1 MDVIQVPDFGTSRC
15 PVCGRRKPEPAV
27 LVPLSWTVQD
37 NGTAEAAL
45 VHVGCLDLVM
55 FRDPAGGEKGVFLAQ
70 SFQVEEG
77 A

>member
-1 MDVIQVPDFGTSRC
+1 MDVIQVPDFGMSRC

-27 LVPLSWTVQD
+27 MVPMAWTAQEGGIV
-37 NGTAEAAL
+37 EAAL
-45 VHVGCLDLVM
+45 VHIGCLDLVM
-55 FRDPAGGEKGVFLAQ
+55 FQDPAGGKRGVLLAQ